1 MLTVVT
7 LTSPSGTLTVVCDAL
22 ARDNL
27 VPQNVVLAG
36 CREVVAEGLTS
47 VRVWSVPAAW
57 VTSYV
62 MGHAADPA
70 LVPPPAAPESDG
82 VAHG

>member
-7 LTSPSGTLTVVCDAL
+7 LTSPSGTLTVVCDTV
-22 ARDNL
+22 ARDNI
-27 VPQNVVLAG
+27 VPQNVLLAG
-36 CREVVAEGLTS
+36 CREVVADGLTR

-57 VTSYV
+57 VASYA
-62 MGHAADPA
+62 MGYPADHALA
-70 LVPPPAAPESDG
+70 PAAPESEG